1 MKQHIRTALTI
12 LIVLLFKGE
21 AIPLEAQALKS
32 SRQLFGDMV
41 SSHEKEKQKFDKEF
55 STDER
60 LPGTIDKQFLV
71 EAQLVL
77 DACERMAD
85 KLDGPESKISDAKDE
100 VDRLLNPFSRRP
112 DAQYKQSSQLIL
124 VNLVL
129 HYRVLLSEASDVAMM
144 ARHEHNLTAVLEA
157 QRWLHEQMKWT
168 RGYAENLGKKYSD
181 AGHPRALGQPAPKHS
196 K

>member
-1 MKQHIRTALTI
+1 VKQHVRTALTI
-12 LIVLLFKGE
+12 LIVLLFKGQ

-32 SRQLFGDMV
+32 SRQLFSDMV

-60 LPGTIDKQFLV
+60 LPGTIDKQFLGD
-71 EAQLVL
+71 AQLVL

-85 KLDGPESKISDAKDE
+85 KLDGPESKINNAKDE

-112 DAQYKQSSQLIL
+112 DAQYKQSSQLLL

-129 HYRVLLSEASDVAMM
+129 HYRMLLSEASGVAMM
-144 ARHEHNLTAVLEA
+144 ARHEHNFTAVLET
-157 QRWLHEQMKWT
+157 QRWLQEQMKWT
-168 RGYAENLGKKYSD
+168 RGYAENLGNKYSD
-181 AGHPRALGQPAPKHS
+181 AGHPRAVGQPAPKHS